1 MKLTD
6 KKYEKIIEKNVEIL
20 KTILDKEY
28 EYVIVLGS
36 GLNDLVNEVK
46 VHHKI
51 NFSQLYKFP
60 KVSVKGHEGNLIFGE
75 LNGKNVI
82 LQQGRIH
89 YYEGHD
95 MRLVTLLIRIYASLK
110 IKNLILTNAAGAVNT
125 EYNEADVMLIKD
137 HIGMFMPNP
146 LRGKNIE
153 SLGERFPS
161 MTEVYNKNL
170 INKVLDK
177 KISDKIRVGTY
188 TFMQGPSYETYAE
201 VNALRILG
209 TDAVGMSTVPE
220 AVVAKHAGM
229 NVFGMSCIT
238 NTCKE
243 DSNPTHEEVIQNAK
257 ISKDIM
263 KEVLK
268 IVME

>member
-6 KKYEKIIEKNVEIL
+6 KKYEKMIEKNVEIL
-20 KTILDKEY
+20 KSILDKDY
-28 EYVIVLGS
+28 EYVVVLGS
-36 GLNDLVNEVK
+36 GLNSLVDEVK

-51 NFSQLYKFP
+51 SFSQLYKFP

-82 LQQGRIH
+82 LQQGRLH

-95 MRLVTLLIRIYASLK
+95 MRIVTLLVRIYAKLN
-110 IKNLILTNAAGAVNT
+110 IKNIILTNAAGAINK
-125 EYNEADVMLIKD
+125 EYDEADIMLIKD

-146 LRGKNIE
+146 LIGKNID

-161 MTEVYNKNL
+161 MTDIYNKKL
-170 INKVLDK
+170 IDKVMSK
-177 KISDKIRVGTY
+177 NISDKIKVGTY

-220 AVVAKHAGM
+220 AIVAKHAGM

-243 DSNPTHEEVIQNAK
+243 NSNPTHEEVMQNAK